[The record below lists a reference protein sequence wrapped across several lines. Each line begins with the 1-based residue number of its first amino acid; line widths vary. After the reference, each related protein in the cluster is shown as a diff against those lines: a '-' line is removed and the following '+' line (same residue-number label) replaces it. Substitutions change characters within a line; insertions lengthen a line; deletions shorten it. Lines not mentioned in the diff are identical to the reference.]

1 LVEQNAAAAKAL
13 EEQSQGMKER
23 VSFFRVDDEP
33 TADAAPPPVV
43 AFKRPAAET
52 ARPQQAVSATRQG
65 ARLVR

>member
-1 LVEQNAAAAKAL
+1 
-13 EEQSQGMKER
+13 MKER

-33 TADAAPPPVV
+33 TADAAPQAPVV